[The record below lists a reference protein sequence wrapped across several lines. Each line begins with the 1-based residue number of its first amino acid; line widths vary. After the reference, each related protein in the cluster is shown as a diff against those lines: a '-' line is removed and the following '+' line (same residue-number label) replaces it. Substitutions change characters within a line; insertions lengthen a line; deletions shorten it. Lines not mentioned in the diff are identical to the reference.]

1 MDQANFWS
9 RVEYRNLV
17 KASAPTATI
26 REIFCREGC
35 SGNIKA
41 GLRAAFVF
49 LVLESKAIA
58 AHFQDVDVVR
68 ELVQ

>member
-1 MDQANFWS
+1 M
-9 RVEYRNLV
+9 